1 MKCMKCIL
9 CNSEFDVVYSGSG
22 GHNRVFCYSCVPM
35 VSDRKERNKQ
45 RHELILLY
53 FSNLKLSRGCS
64 ICGYNKCAKALEWHH
79 VDSEDKDL
87 EVSAFISKGNLVRAL
102 EEIEKC
108 EVLCANC
115 HREEHERLNRDVA

>member
-1 MKCMKCIL
+1 MKCIL
-9 CNSEFDVVYSGSG
+9 CNSEFDVVYNGSG
-22 GHNRVFCYSCVPM
+22 GHNRVFCYSCAPR

-45 RHELILLY
+45 RHELVSLY